1 MEQATMQIVDQSYFE
16 NDGSNE
22 EINGDLIPISGLE
35 DPNADDFE
43 DDGTLTIKQI
53 NPEQEE
59 QQKQAQTQ
67 IQNQN
72 QDTELDVV
80 GLLLKNK
87 GIVDAHAILF
97 EDEDGIE
104 TTKDFYELTREEQ
117 LDLLESNDSDLNY
130 GLEDN
135 EVETINYLRENN
147 ITLEELIEYHKKEAV
162 AEYQNANQTDFEI
175 DNYTN
180 EELYV
185 LDLKARYDE
194 LTNEELELE
203 LTKALESP
211 DLFKK
216 KTDKIREDYKTL
228 EQESRNAEKNEQ
240 LASQD
245 EAFTQII
252 NVLADVAANTEDMY
266 GITLEDQDKEDI
278 INLIIDRDLNGV
290 TPLVKALDNPDQLFK
305 AAWFISKGEE
315 AFSIL
320 HNYYKQEIENVRK
333 TAYQKGKEESVKGL
347 PNKPLNRINY
357 GTQPRATPN
366 KPMHIDDLYTI

>member
-1 MEQATMQIVDQSYFE
+1 MEQATMQVVDSSYFD
-16 NDGSNE
+16 NDGENE
-22 EINGDLIPISGLE
+22 EINGELIPIADMVDPEGDDYEDNSG
-35 DPNADDFE
+35 
-43 DDGTLTIKQI
+43 LTIKQVL
-53 NPEQEE
+53 PEQEE
-59 QQKQAQTQ
+59 QQSKQTETQTQ
-67 IQNQN
+67 
-72 QDTELDVV
+72 ELDVV
-80 GLLLKNK
+80 ELLLKNK
-87 GIVDAHAILF
+87 GIVDPHAILF

-104 TTKDFYELTREEQ
+104 TTRDFYELSREEQ

-130 GLEDN
+130 GLEDD

-147 ITLEELIEYHKKEAV
+147 ITLSELIDYYKKEAV
-162 AEYQNANQTDFEI
+162 EEYQNANQADFEI
-175 DNYTN
+175 DNYTD

-185 LDLKARYDE
+185 LDLKAKYDE
-194 LTNEELELE
+194 LTNEELEIE

-216 KTDKIREDYKTL
+216 KADKIRGDYKTL
-228 EQESRNAEKNEQ
+228 EQESRNAEKDEQ

-245 EAFTQII
+245 EAFSQII
-252 NVLADVAANTEDMY
+252 NVLADVATNTDDMY

-290 TPLVKALDNPDQLFK
+290 TPLVKALDNPEQLFK

-333 TAYQKGKEESVKGL
+333 ASYQKGKEESVKGL
-347 PNKPLNRINY
+347 PSKPINRITY
-357 GTQPRATPN
+357 GTQPRTTTSN
-366 KPMHIDDLYTI
+366 KPMHIDDFYNNIND